1 MAYGNAAP
9 VVYCY
14 QRNKALSMEEI
25 SMFHSILRRVAP
37 IPKLDSF
44 ERYLFIGP
52 HPDDIEVA
60 CAPTIRTLTQAG
72 KHVSFLIV
80 TDGRMGSV
88 DPALFGDEL
97 VQIRQAES
105 MKSAALL
112 GVTDVTFLPF
122 FDGGMYE
129 MEQVACEIAKQI
141 VRLKPD
147 AVFAPDPNVIS
158 ECHIDHI
165 KTGLAA
171 KMSMNMAPFA
181 SVMQSIGLEGSHAVK
196 ALAFY
201 YTDKPNAYIGVLQT
215 FSAREEA
222 LSLHK
227 SQFDEKQVSDICM
240 YFTLRSARLG
250 LRRIQGFAD
259 GYRALSPTHMHCFPE
274 ASEWVR

>member
-1 MAYGNAAP
+1 
-9 VVYCY
+9 
-14 QRNKALSMEEI
+14 
-25 SMFHSILRRVAP
+25 MFSAILRRVAP

-60 CAPTIRTLTQAG
+60 CAPSVRRLTQAG
-72 KHVSFLIV
+72 KHVSFLLL
-80 TDGRMGSV
+80 TDGCMGAI

-97 VQIRQAES
+97 IQIRQSEARA
-105 MKSAALL
+105 SAKLL

-122 FDGGMYE
+122 HDGGLYR
-129 MEQVACEIAKQI
+129 MEDAACEVAKQI

-147 AVFAPDPNVIS
+147 VVVAPDPNVIS

-171 KMSMNMAPFA
+171 KMSMNMAPFE
-181 SVMQSIGLEGSHAVK
+181 SVMKSIGFAGSHAVK

-201 YTDKPNAYIGVLQT
+201 YTDKPNAYLGVKNT
-215 FSAREEA
+215 FSARAETLA
-222 LSLHK
+222 CHK
-227 SQFDEKQVSDICM
+227 SQFDEKMISDICM
-240 YFTLRSARLG
+240 YFKLRSIRLG
-250 LRRIQGFAD
+250 LRRWMGLAD
-259 GYRALSPTHMHCFPE
+259 GYRALSATHMHCFPE

>member
-1 MAYGNAAP
+1 
-9 VVYCY
+9 
-14 QRNKALSMEEI
+14 
-25 SMFHSILRRVAP
+25 MFSAILKRVAP
-37 IPKLDSF
+37 IPKPDSF

-60 CAPTIRTLTQAG
+60 CAPSVRKLTQAG
-72 KHVSFLIV
+72 KQVSFLIL
-80 TDGRMGSV
+80 TDGRMGAI

-97 VQIRQAES
+97 VAIRQSEALA
-105 MKSAALL
+105 SAKRL

-122 FDGGMYE
+122 HDGGMYR
-129 MEQVACEIAKQI
+129 MEDAACEVARQI

-147 AVFAPDPNVIS
+147 VVFAPDPNVIS

-171 KMSMNMAPFA
+171 KMSMNMAPFE
-181 SVMQSIGLEGSHAVK
+181 SVMKSIGSEGGHAVK

-201 YTDKPNAYIGVLQT
+201 YTDKPNAYLRVKRT
-215 FSAREEA
+215 FSARAEA
-222 LSLHK
+222 LACHK
-227 SQFDEKQVSDICM
+227 SQFDGKTAADICM
-240 YFTLRSARLG
+240 YFKLRSIRLG
-250 LRRIQGFAD
+250 LRRCMGLAD

>member
-1 MAYGNAAP
+1 
-9 VVYCY
+9 
-14 QRNKALSMEEI
+14 
-25 SMFHSILRRVAP
+25 MFSAILKRVAP

-60 CAPTIRTLTQAG
+60 CSPSVRALTQTG
-72 KHVSFLIV
+72 KQVSFLIL
-80 TDGRMGSV
+80 TDGRMGAI

-97 VQIRQAES
+97 VEIRQREARASAE
-105 MKSAALL
+105 LL

-122 FDGGMYE
+122 HDGGMYP
-129 MEQVACEIAKQI
+129 MEDAACEVAKAI

-147 AVFAPDPNVIS
+147 VVFAPDPNVIS

-171 KMSMNMAPFA
+171 KMSMNMAPFE
-181 SVMQSIGLEGSHAVK
+181 SVMMSIGSSGSHAVK

-201 YTDKPNAYIGVLQT
+201 YTDKPNAYLCVKST
-215 FSAREEA
+215 FSARKEA
-222 LSLHK
+222 LACHK
-227 SQFDEKQVSDICM
+227 SQFDEQMVSDITM
-240 YFTLRSARLG
+240 YFKLRSIRLG
-250 LRRIQGFAD
+250 LRKCMGLAD

>member
-1 MAYGNAAP
+1 
-9 VVYCY
+9 
-14 QRNKALSMEEI
+14 
-25 SMFHSILRRVAP
+25 MFLSILKNVAP

-60 CAPTIRTLTQAG
+60 CAPTIRKLTQAG

-80 TDGRMGSV
+80 TDGRMGSI
-88 DPALFGDEL
+88 DPALFGEPL
-97 VQIRQAES
+97 VAIRQQES
-105 MKSAALL
+105 LASAKVL

-122 FDGGMYE
+122 QDGGQYRYE
-129 MEQVACEIAKQI
+129 DAACEIAKQI

-165 KTGLAA
+165 KVGLAA

-181 SVMQSIGLEGSHAVK
+181 SVMQSIGSEGSHAVK

-201 YTDKPNAYIGVLQT
+201 YTDKPNTYVPIKRQ
-215 FSAREEA
+215 FSARAVA
-222 LSLHK
+222 LSCHK
-227 SQFDEKQVSDICM
+227 SQFDAKMIADICM
-240 YFTLRSARLG
+240 YFKLRSIRLG
-250 LRRIQGFAD
+250 LRKLKGLCD